1 MALITVER
9 EKDDDYLPASTYSS
23 RSQPKR
29 SVIDKYVKAWQAHYA
44 N

>member
-1 MALITVER
+1 MALIT
-9 EKDDDYLPASTYSS
+9 AATMITYQLLHIHRAHS
-23 RSQPKR
+23 RSMR